1 MTLRQSNNTDNKYL
15 SFHSN
20 KKSNMKE
27 QTLPYLITHAPHE
40 ALTYAI
46 YDQSSQSGSYHPRN
60 ICVNEPTEQSSRWSS
75 GSHDQSQ
82 FITIK
87 LDKPAVACEILFGKF
102 HRSHVCNLKEFKVFG
117 GLDPLNMNE
126 LLHKG
131 LTDDNKTE
139 SFPLIYKF
147 NDLIFPIQY
156 IKIVP
161 LATFGANFNYS
172 IWYVEIRGIKDDE
185 LMSKVY
191 DAYTTYKEMETIR
204 LCLKHFRLKNMMD
217 VYQTL
222 KNKTG
227 IEIEHAS
234 IADLHQSLVID
245 GNFEQAE
252 KIIADADSNNVF
264 TSFAE
269 NAMYTPTWQ
278 KIDASNDDGDSP
290 CARGGHQLCID
301 TDREK
306 IYLLGGWD
314 GKVELSDFWC
324 YHIKENRWKLL
335 SSDTSIQGG
344 PSARSCHTMCF
355 DPVRK
360 SIYVLGKYIEFRP
373 TTTPDPTAYESE
385 FYQYYTELD
394 RWIQISE
401 STKIDGGPPLL
412 FHHEMCVDPIGRKLY
427 VFGGRILAL
436 ESAPSS
442 YSGFYSFDI
451 DKSVWKTLRYDVSHL
466 PIPTATLRDQIAS
479 LDPAL
484 SRTRAS
490 SGSYIPTSHTI
501 KSRSGHSMLLDSKNR
516 KIYIFGGQRAK
527 ECLKDLYCYSID
539 QDKITSITQDF
550 SKNIG
555 PESGYTQR
563 GAIDIERQEL
573 HISLGFFQNKPTN
586 IVRNCFWVYSIKN
599 NTWEEVFSNDN
610 HDTIYW
616 NRMKLNEPY
625 PRYTHQ
631 MVYNPKTNAHFIFGG
646 HPGDVTD
653 LYRRLDDFWELRLTK
668 PNSGQIM
675 RRCLYLIRTRK
686 LYELCKQAE
695 RKLDTSNQV
704 SADTLYALDYLR
716 KYVTP
721 LVNGDSKDE
730 LNHFKKL
737 CAHLCLSEDN
747 LPKNGSYKTKQE
759 VYFSERTTVFQ
770 SLLDFFPTSM
780 KEPKGTLVDA
790 VKIS

>member
-1 MTLRQSNNTDNKYL
+1 MTLRQPNTTD
-15 SFHSN
+15 
-20 KKSNMKE
+20 KKSLSLNMKE
-27 QTLPYLITHAPHE
+27 HTLSFLIAHAPHE

-117 GLDPLNMNE
+117 GLDPFNMNE

-131 LTDDNKTE
+131 LTDDNKAE

-172 IWYVEIRGIKDDE
+172 IWYVEIRGIKDDQ

-204 LCLKHFRLKNMMD
+204 LCLKHFRQKNMMD

-252 KIIADADSNNVF
+252 KIITDADSNNVF
-264 TSFAE
+264 NSFAE
-269 NAMYTPTWQ
+269 NALYTPSWQ

-301 TDREK
+301 TNREK

-324 YHIKENRWKLL
+324 YHIKENRWRLL

-355 DPVRK
+355 DPIRK
-360 SIYVLGKYIEFRP
+360 SIYVLGRYTEFRP

-412 FHHEMCVDPIGRKLY
+412 FHHEMCVDPIGRMLY
-427 VFGGRILAL
+427 VFGGRVLAL
-436 ESAPSS
+436 ESAPTS

-451 DKSVWKTLRYDVSHL
+451 DKSVWKTLRYDVSH
-466 PIPTATLRDQIAS
+466 IPVSPASLREQISS
-479 LDPAL
+479 LDPAI
-484 SRTRAS
+484 SRTRTS
-490 SGSYIPTSHTI
+490 SGSYIPSSQTI

-527 ECLKDLYCYSID
+527 ECLRDLYCYSIEHD
-539 QDKITSITQDF
+539 TITPITQDF

-563 GAIDIERQEL
+563 AIIDVERQEL

-586 IVRNCFWVYSIKN
+586 IVHNCFWVYSIRN
-599 NTWEEVFSNDN
+599 NVWEEVFSNDN

-616 NRMKLNEPY
+616 NRMKLSEPY

-631 MVYNPKTNAHFIFGG
+631 MVYNPKSNAHFIFGG

-668 PNSGQIM
+668 PNSGQIK

-686 LYELCKQAE
+686 LHELCKRAE
-695 RKLDTSNQV
+695 RKSGTSNRV

-721 LVNGDSKDE
+721 LVNEDSKDE

-747 LPKNGSYKTKQE
+747 LPKNDSYKTTQE
-759 VYFSERTTVFQ
+759 AYFSERTTVFQ
-770 SLLDFFPTSM
+770 SLLEFFPTSM